1 MNSLMTDQDYLTGRS
16 SLLSVGLLSLVN
28 IVLTAVQA
36 DFSFVVS
43 SYAVEYL
50 SAMSIVVKM
59 MFGNTAFGFG
69 LLIASAMIACL
80 YLICWHLSQ
89 YKAIWMQIATVLF
102 GLDTLWMILAMLSDP
117 GIGELISLASH
128 GYVMYEMVRA
138 WIAIKRQKQR
148 DSLSGY

>member
-36 DFSFVVS
+36 DFTFVVS

-69 LLIASAMIACL
+69 LLIASAML
-80 YLICWHLSQ
+80 LERSQ
-89 YKAIWMQIATVLF
+89 QRLLGFIGRDLF
-102 GLDTLWMILAMLSDP
+102 ERRDRHKTTTRS
-117 GIGELISLASH
+117 
-128 GYVMYEMVRA
+128 VR
-138 WIAIKRQKQR
+138 
-148 DSLSGY
+148 LE